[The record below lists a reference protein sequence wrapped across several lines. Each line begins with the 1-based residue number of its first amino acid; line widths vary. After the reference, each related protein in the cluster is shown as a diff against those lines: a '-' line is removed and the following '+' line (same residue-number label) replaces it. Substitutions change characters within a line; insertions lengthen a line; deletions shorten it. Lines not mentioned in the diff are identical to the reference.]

1 MPDFGT
7 LKSLDPR
14 AVWPTE
20 AHSFTPWLAEHIEEL
35 GEALGLDLELVER
48 EAGVGDFSLDILAR
62 DLGTNRHVVIENQ
75 LSPTDH
81 DHFGKLL
88 TYAAGFDA
96 GVVVWLSQ
104 SIRDEH
110 RQALEWLN
118 QQTEAEVRFFGVVVE
133 VLQIDD
139 SKPAFHFEVV
149 VSPNEWQKERR
160 RGPTGSPTA
169 RGEAYREFFQQLL
182 DRLREEHRFTNAK
195 VGQPQNWYSFSS
207 GIAQITYGASFAQGN
222 RVRTEVYIGSGDTE
236 ANKRIF
242 DALHAQRAAIE
253 TAFGEPLSWERLDGK
268 QASRVAIYAD
278 GSIEMDSKKLESCQ
292 NWIIERLLR
301 FKAVFGDRIR
311 ELVDFHE

>member
-1 MPDFGT
+1 MRTAMPDFGT

-14 AVWPTE
+14 DVWPTE
-20 AHSFTPWLAEHIEEL
+20 AHSFTPWLAEHIEAL

-48 EAGVGDFSLDILAR
+48 EAGVGDFFLDILAR

-96 GVVVWLSQ
+96 GVVVWLSR

-118 QQTEAEVRFFGVVVE
+118 QQTAAEVGFFGVVVE
-133 VLQIDD
+133 VLQIDN

-149 VSPNEWQKERR
+149 VSPHDWRVR
-160 RGPTGSPTA
+160 PTPRPTA
-169 RGEAYREFFQQLL
+169 LGEAYRGFFQQLI
-182 DRLREEHRFTNAK
+182 DRLREEYRFTNAK

-207 GIAQITYGASFAQGN
+207 GTAQITYGASFALGD
-222 RVRTEVYIGSGDTE
+222 RVRTEVFIGTSDSE
-236 ANKRIF
+236 RNKRIF
-242 DALHAQRAAIE
+242 DALHAQRAQIE
-253 TAFGEPLSWERLDGK
+253 ADFGEPLTWERLDGK
-268 QASRVAIYAD
+268 QSSRVALYTD
-278 GSIEMDSKKLESCQ
+278 GSIDMDSKRLESCQ
-292 NWIIERLLR
+292 DWIIQRLLR
-301 FKAVFGDRIR
+301 FKAVFGERIR
-311 ELVDFHE
+311 ELIDNHD